1 MVKDRC
7 HSTIY
12 GICIFHKKDINRG
25 GGGVEYNSITTKK
38 TREKIQDN
46 HISRKDYDEENFQY
60 TKDQYEDPYED
71 SNLKSLE
78 ENN

>member
-1 MVKDRC
+1 M
-7 HSTIY
+7 IQWLY
-12 GICIFHKKDINRG
+12 L
-25 GGGVEYNSITTKK
+25 YN
-38 TREKIQDN
+38 
-46 HISRKDYDEENFQY
+46 ISRKDYDEENFQY